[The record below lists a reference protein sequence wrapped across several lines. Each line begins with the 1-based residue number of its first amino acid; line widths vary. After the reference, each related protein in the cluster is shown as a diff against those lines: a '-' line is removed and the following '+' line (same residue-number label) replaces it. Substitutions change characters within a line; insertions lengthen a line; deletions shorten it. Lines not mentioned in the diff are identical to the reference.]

1 MYIYMYI
8 YIYLSICIYNIY
20 NIYIYIYIYPHIR
33 RHVFRTSQDSTVQL
47 ESTSR
52 EQMMSQECSKQVAEP
67 CRLRVTSKQT

>member
-1 MYIYMYI
+1 MYI

-20 NIYIYIYIYPHIR
+20 NIYIYIYIYIYPHIR
-33 RHVFRTSQDSTVQL
+33 RHVFRTSQDSSVRL

-67 CRLRVTSKQT
+67 CRLRVASKQT

>member
-67 CRLRVTSKQT
+67 CRLRVASKQT

>member
-1 MYIYMYI
+1 MYIYVYIYI

-20 NIYIYIYIYPHIR
+20 NIYIYIYPHIR
-33 RHVFRTSQDSTVQL
+33 RHVFRTSQDSSVKL

-67 CRLRVTSKQT
+67 CRLRVASKQT